1 VTPLRI
7 LFVSSD
13 RRKHGAFLAHL
24 SFVAKTEYK
33 SGWFEAELFI
43 TLRDT
48 HAPSSHAPSAPASSL
63 LCVTIPSK
71 SEAAAFDKALSQS
84 LRGRVWCEALAA
96 APIGK
101 SAPVLTAIPALGIG
115 SIFRGSTHQRAAE
128 ATRISS
134 ALSDLD
140 SLMNEAQTMV
150 SLAKKMGSSLHSTAG
165 ERQDSDSLEFASML
179 RDLGVDASVA
189 SPSPSSAH
197 VAASPATVH
206 ASADTAFH
214 KQLCTQVD
222 GLMGAVLANN
232 GGIFSVSDAYCVL
245 NRARGT
251 DLVSPDDFV
260 RVCRQSRSF
269 DVATLPSGVLV
280 LRTHEFCAPGAM
292 TARILRAFDQR
303 HAADGMGELE
313 AAAALRLSLPL
324 ALQVLLDA
332 EQAGVLCRDE
342 GGSGGV
348 TFWRN
353 VFVF

>member
-1 VTPLRI
+1 MV
-7 LFVSSD
+7 
-13 RRKHGAFLAHL
+13 HL
-24 SFVAKTEYK
+24 SFVAKSECK
-33 SGWFEAELFI
+33 NGWFEAELTI
-43 TLRDT
+43 TLRDNVA
-48 HAPSSHAPSAPASSL
+48 HPPSSLRASSASATM
-63 LCVTIPSK
+63 CVTIPSK
-71 SEAAAFDKALSQS
+71 SEAAALEKALGQS
-84 LRGRVWCEALAA
+84 LRGRVWCADLAS

-101 SAPVLTAIPALGIG
+101 SAPALSAIPALGIG

-140 SLMNEAQTMV
+140 SLMNEAHSIV
-150 SLAKKMGSSLHSTAG
+150 SLTKKMASSLHSVAG
-165 ERQDSDSLEFASML
+165 ERHDSDSHEFASML
-179 RDLGVDASVA
+179 RDLGVDASV
-189 SPSPSSAH
+189 SPAP
-197 VAASPATVH
+197 VAASPAPVD
-206 ASADTAFH
+206 ASTDTAFH
-214 KQLCTQVD
+214 KQLRTQVD
-222 GLMGAVLANN
+222 TLMGAVLANN

-260 RVCRQSRSF
+260 RVCRQSRAF

-280 LRTHEFCAPGAM
+280 LRTHEFRAPGAM

-303 HAADGMGELE
+303 HDSAAASGMGELE

-324 ALQVLLDA
+324 ALQALLDA
-332 EQAGVLCRDE
+332 ESAGALCRDE

-353 VFVF
+353 VFAL